1 MLEKKKERQ
10 GLPSFFFFFLSSAF
24 GMELFCLNSQE
35 LPDSSVIP
43 RLEKKKKKKR
53 GGHLKVKWENY
64 EIAGSIEIGL
74 SGLRLWI

>member
-1 MLEKKKERQ
+1 
-10 GLPSFFFFFLSSAF
+10 
-24 GMELFCLNSQE
+24 MELFCLNSQE